1 MYTIPWVPMYHLIHY
16 PSGPM
21 YHLIHHPSGPM
32 YHLIHYP
39 SGPMYHLIHVAIFK
53 LDFLYLLLLYYA
65 QELQF
70 ADFNRYLDV
79 FYTPES

>member
-1 MYTIPWVPMYHLIHY
+1 MMFPTVDPTKTTHHKIGFIAIKRVTITLWTLKCPK
-16 PSGPM
+16 
-21 YHLIHHPSGPM
+21 
-32 YHLIHYP
+32 
-39 SGPMYHLIHVAIFK
+39 VAIFK

-79 FYTPES
+79 FYTPEG